1 MNGILDERTWAE
13 QEFYQA
19 HLGDLRANRRL
30 ARIAEQ
36 AARTPAGQLT
46 AVFRD
51 AAEREG
57 AFRFMENPRFSAE
70 QIAAAAHSACAL
82 RCSAYEYVFVPT
94 DGSSLLLAD
103 SLGHKGFG
111 GVGSWRK
118 GGRGLQ
124 TMTAIAVSPS
134 GIPLGV
140 LAQSL
145 WAREG
150 RSPLARQDD
159 REPHQKESQVWL
171 DVLHDSQQSL
181 VREAPQ
187 TAPWFQ
193 LDRGGDC
200 GKVILHAIDLGAL
213 FTIRAAQDRQV
224 MDAEQ
229 YRKLRL
235 WTRMRSEPAQAL
247 YLLEVL
253 GSSTRKERNAL
264 MALRFCPLTLKL
276 RSEEGIVVNAPLWA
290 VHVKEIGSAPLGE
303 SAIEWLLLTNYP
315 VETESAARQVV
326 FGYSQRWRIEQF
338 HKTWKTEGC
347 HVEDSQLQ
355 SVEAVCKWATV
366 LASVAMRIQRIVYL
380 SRQQPELPAD
390 TEFSRAEIDATI
402 LLRRPKGF
410 RKGDLPSLGEVAR
423 WLADLGGYTGP
434 SSGGPFGAKVLA
446 RGLDYIAPVVQLLS
460 RREDVI
466 NG

>member
-1 MNGILDERTWAE
+1 M
-13 QEFYQA
+13 
-19 HLGDLRANRRL
+19 
-30 ARIAEQ
+30 
-36 AARTPAGQLT
+36 
-46 AVFRD
+46 
-51 AAEREG
+51 
-57 AFRFMENPRFSAE
+57 
-70 QIAAAAHSACAL
+70 
-82 RCSAYEYVFVPT
+82 
-94 DGSSLLLAD
+94 
-103 SLGHKGFG
+103 
-111 GVGSWRK
+111 
-118 GGRGLQ
+118 
-124 TMTAIAVSPS
+124 
-134 GIPLGV
+134 
-140 LAQSL
+140 
-145 WAREG
+145 
-150 RSPLARQDD
+150 
-159 REPHQKESQVWL
+159 WL

-235 WTRMRSEPAQAL
+235 WARMRSEPAQAL

-253 GSSTRKERNAL
+253 GSSTRKERSAL

-276 RSEEGIVVNAPLWA
+276 RTEEGIVVNTPLWA